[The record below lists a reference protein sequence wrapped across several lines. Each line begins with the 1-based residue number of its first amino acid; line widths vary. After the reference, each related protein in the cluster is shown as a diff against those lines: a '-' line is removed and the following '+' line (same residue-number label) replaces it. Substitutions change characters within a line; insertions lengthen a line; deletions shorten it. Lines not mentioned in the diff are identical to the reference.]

1 MQKCLTKIPEYMP
14 KFDGNYKGLTRI
26 SFFIYENEELASNGS
41 IYGSTGFLISI
52 PSAMNGQIFLYA
64 VTNRHCIQGITNPIL
79 RFNKKD
85 GGIAI
90 MKTINEEWHYINN
103 HYDVAV
109 LPIVLNDTID
119 FVHADISYLLTDEE
133 IAKQEIDVG
142 EDCFMIGRFVNYD
155 GGSNINKPSMRF
167 GQISITNANIIH
179 PYSKHKNLHYKENQ
193 EAIFLDMRARTGYS
207 GSPVFVYRTQGSL
220 FHENLKEN
228 EPKKFLVPY
237 HFMRLLGIQ
246 WGIIGDDLSANNFGE
261 EIANANPQNA
271 NDLKNMS
278 IVCPA
283 KYILEVLNKEELKKQ
298 RDDTNK
304 ILLQQRDNAIELT
317 SNG

>member
-1 MQKCLTKIPEYMP
+1 M
-14 KFDGNYKGLTRI
+14 
-26 SFFIYENEELASNGS
+26 
-41 IYGSTGFLISI
+41 
-52 PSAMNGQIFLYA
+52 
-64 VTNRHCIQGITNPIL
+64 L

-85 GGIAI
+85 GGTESI
-90 MKTINEEWHYINN
+90 KTTNEQWHYIDN

-109 LPIVLNDTID
+109 LPILLNEGID
-119 FVHADISYLLTDEE
+119 FVHADISYLLTDAEM
-133 IAKQEIDVG
+133 IKQEIDIG

-167 GQISITNANIIH
+167 SQISITNANIIH
-179 PYSKHKNLHYKENQ
+179 PYSKDRNLGYKENQ

-220 FHENLKEN
+220 FHENLKDN
-228 EPKKFLVPY
+228 EEQRFLIPY

-246 WGIIGDDLSANNFGE
+246 WGIIGDDLSANSFGE

-283 KYILEVLNKEELKKQ
+283 KYILEVLNKEELKQQ
-298 RDDTNK
+298 RDNTNK
-304 ILLQQRDNAIELT
+304 LLLQQRGL
-317 SNG
+317 